1 MFVAVLK
8 GYLEDKP
15 NYSDIDLAYHL
26 RLKQAQSEG
35 TGYQP
40 DRSISRPQQHSAGIR
55 RDLAAVKGSDYRAAL
70 DACIA
75 EQIRATL
82 CLHRDS
88 PDPETN
94 RCRNTIFSETSADH
108 QVRVAVED
116 EERGDRP
123 HPVLNVATEH
133 DPTVASDIAGQQQV
147 WVLEIPRE
155 EGSASDPANGDPA
168 RASIGRVNIVCPL
181 GIVELRGASLDDDVG
196 IGLFPEIDARFVN
209 RRAAGGDR
217 RDVLQIE
224 DRQPF
229 GSLAGERAHHRP
241 IAVRKQHMPVD
252 TRLG

>member
-70 DACIA
+70 DACKA

-94 RCRNTIFSETSADH
+94 RCRNTIFSES
-108 QVRVAVED
+108 
-116 EERGDRP
+116 RP
-123 HPVLNVATEH
+123 RCTYPYEKSGLALLPSRYALPDDAIWRRTPRHPGLTRRNR
-133 DPTVASDIAGQQQV
+133 DLSDNSS
-147 WVLEIPRE
+147 RE
-155 EGSASDPANGDPA
+155 SD
-168 RASIGRVNIVCPL
+168 
-181 GIVELRGASLDDDVG
+181 
-196 IGLFPEIDARFVN
+196 
-209 RRAAGGDR
+209 
-217 RDVLQIE
+217 
-224 DRQPF
+224 
-229 GSLAGERAHHRP
+229 
-241 IAVRKQHMPVD
+241 
-252 TRLG
+252 

>member
-70 DACIA
+70 DACKA

-94 RCRNTIFSETSADH
+94 LCRNTIFSES
-108 QVRVAVED
+108 
-116 EERGDRP
+116 RP
-123 HPVLNVATEH
+123 RCTYPYEKSGL
-133 DPTVASDIAGQQQV
+133 
-147 WVLEIPRE
+147 
-155 EGSASDPANGDPA
+155 
-168 RASIGRVNIVCPL
+168 
-181 GIVELRGASLDDDVG
+181 ASL
-196 IGLFPEIDARFVN
+196 
-209 RRAAGGDR
+209 
-217 RDVLQIE
+217 RDCVFSAQHLK
-224 DRQPF
+224 
-229 GSLAGERAHHRP
+229 GSSPRGS
-241 IAVRKQHMPVD
+241 
-252 TRLG
+252 